1 MRLEDLG
8 AVDGDAQVRAGGV
21 DTFRRA
27 EDESRGTVGRVRCAL
42 CPCSG
47 GARDPEVEIVGGS
60 DALVGGGEMGTC
72 WIDGEVGLE
81 DGRLIDGGV
90 VRIEKACAVCL

>member
-8 AVDGDAQVRAGGV
+8 TVDGGAQVRAGGV

-27 EDESRGTVGRVRCAL
+27 EDGSRGTVGRVRCAL
-42 CPCSG
+42 CSCSG

-72 WIDGEVGLE
+72 RIDGESWSG
-81 DGRLIDGGV
+81 GR
-90 VRIEKACAVCL
+90 